1 MTPTTLRDVAI
12 GESAMIT
19 GFTQAQPQLRRKLLA
34 MGVMPGTLV
43 TIQRVAPLGD
53 PIQIKLRGTSVS
65 LRYQEAAILVV
76 TPNAL

>member
-1 MTPTTLRDVAI
+1 
-12 GESAMIT
+12 MIT